1 MGAGA
6 WGTALAK
13 VLADAGND
21 VTLWARRTEL
31 ADEINDTHRNSN
43 YLGDVWFCQIHWY
56 EDGLFNTR
64 EASAETAPE
73 AICRAALKAWAK
85 PPLHRW

>member
-21 VTLWARRTEL
+21 VTLWARRPEL
-31 ADEINDTHRNSN
+31 ADEINDTHRNTA
-43 YLGDVWFCQIHWY
+43 YLGD
-56 EDGLFNTR
+56 
-64 EASAETAPE
+64 AELPE
-73 AICRAALKAWAK
+73 VDPRHQRPGRGAGRRLHGAAGGAVADAAGQS
-85 PPLHRW
+85 RRSGRT